1 MNKVIKVI
9 IVFFAIFNAI
19 VFSSNFLFAEPI
31 FKAGFAVRDITP
43 PGGIPMWG
51 YGARH
56 DYPADGAKYPL
67 FFKVLVFDDGTNR
80 LAVGGLDL
88 GRSPTQKSMERIS
101 ERVKAEC
108 QVSGLMLVGSHT
120 HHGPVLELI
129 DEPDCGKGKFDNA
142 IKYVTDLEN
151 KICEAISEASSKLTP
166 AKIGWI
172 SEQTDFNRNRTSKK
186 EPKVR
191 DPELTLIRIDTV
203 DNKPIAAVVN
213 FSAHAILDNILDRK
227 WSPDWPGI
235 MQKRFEELIN
245 VPCIFLQGSTGD
257 MSPNTNE
264 QRKGMIGFGNAIGE
278 YAAGLYSKTQTQI
291 PAQPQIQYKSERFTY
306 PGRMDTSNPLV
317 IAVYKQGFFPE
328 FVNALLKEYSNN
340 TMPVTLTTAL
350 INKELAIV
358 GGSGE
363 FFSALA
369 LRLKANSPAK
379 KTIFVGYCNGHSLYI
394 PTMEAVEE
402 GGYGADPMFAWVQP
416 GTGETLIDKAC
427 SNIKE
432 MLEK

>member
-43 PGGIPMWG
+43 PGDIPMWG

-67 FFKVLVFDDGTNR
+67 FFKVLVFDDGANR

-142 IKYVTDLEN
+142 IKYVADLEN

-278 YAAGLYSKTQTQI
+278 YAAGLYSKTQHKFLLNHRYNTSQNGSHI
-291 PAQPQIQYKSERFTY
+291 PDEWTPPIHW
-306 PGRMDTSNPLV
+306 L
-317 IAVYKQGFFPE
+317 
-328 FVNALLKEYSNN
+328 
-340 TMPVTLTTAL
+340 
-350 INKELAIV
+350 
-358 GGSGE
+358 
-363 FFSALA
+363 
-369 LRLKANSPAK
+369 
-379 KTIFVGYCNGHSLYI
+379 SLYI
-394 PTMEAVEE
+394 NKDSFPNLLTH
-402 GGYGADPMFAWVQP
+402 Y
-416 GTGETLIDKAC
+416 
-427 SNIKE
+427 
-432 MLEK
+432 